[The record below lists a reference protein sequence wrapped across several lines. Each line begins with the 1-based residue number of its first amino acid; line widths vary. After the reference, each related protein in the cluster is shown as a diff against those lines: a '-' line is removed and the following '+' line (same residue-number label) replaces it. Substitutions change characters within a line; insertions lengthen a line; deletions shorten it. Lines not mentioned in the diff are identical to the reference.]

1 MRNYKILWKKSAIKE
16 IAKIP
21 KEIALNIYD
30 SISGLKNN
38 PRKKGSRK
46 LRGSEVLYRI
56 RVNEYRVIYSIYDDI
71 LVIEI
76 IKIAHRKEVYR
87 LLH

>member
-38 PRKKGSRK
+38 PRKKCSRK

-87 LLH
+87 SLH

>member
-1 MRNYKILWKKSAIKE
+1 MLNYKILWKKSAIKE

-87 LLH
+87 SLH

>member
-87 LLH
+87 SLH

>member
-16 IAKIP
+16 ITKIP

-71 LVIEI
+71 LVVEI

-87 LLH
+87 SLH